1 VASAQGDHPRY
12 NESFCRLLSHMVR
25 YGPRTGRGH
34 YVISVVGF
42 SIVKKMNIKDSCV
55 WVTGASS
62 GIGEALTVELVK
74 RGAKVAITARRGEV
88 LESLRQSLGDRAGQV
103 ACFAGDVRNLDE
115 MKRMVAEI
123 EARFGPIDIAI
134 PNAGTH
140 TFTVPEEF
148 NSKEYLD
155 LMELNFG
162 GMLHCIEAVLPGMI
176 RRRQGAI
183 APVASLAGYRGL
195 PRAAAYGAS
204 KSAMIHFLE
213 SIRFHL
219 VRKGITISIV
229 NPGFVKTPLT
239 DKNDF
244 RMPFLVDAVQAARII
259 CDGIERGKREIA
271 FPFPFNWVLKVARM
285 LPAPLYEALVNRCW

>member
-1 VASAQGDHPRY
+1 V
-12 NESFCRLLSHMVR
+12 NSFNFK
-25 YGPRTGRGH
+25 G
-34 YVISVVGF
+34 
-42 SIVKKMNIKDSCV
+42 SCV
-55 WVTGASS
+55 WLTGASS
-62 GIGEALTVELVK
+62 GIGEALALELAK
-74 RGAKVAITARRGEV
+74 RGAKVAMTARRGEV
-88 LESLRQSLGDRAGQV
+88 LESLKRTIVAGGGI
-103 ACFAGDVRNLDE
+103 AECFPGDVRNLEE
-115 MKRMVAEI
+115 MRKIVAAI
-123 EARFGPIDIAI
+123 EQSLGAISLAI

-140 TFTVPEEF
+140 IFTVPEEF
-148 NSKEYLD
+148 NSQEYLD

-162 GMLHCIEAVLPGMI
+162 GMLRCIEAVLPGMLQ
-176 RRRQGAI
+176 RGRGAI

-244 RMPFLVDAVQAARII
+244 KMPFLVDAPRAARII

-285 LPAPLYEALVNRCW
+285 LPAPLYESLVNRCW